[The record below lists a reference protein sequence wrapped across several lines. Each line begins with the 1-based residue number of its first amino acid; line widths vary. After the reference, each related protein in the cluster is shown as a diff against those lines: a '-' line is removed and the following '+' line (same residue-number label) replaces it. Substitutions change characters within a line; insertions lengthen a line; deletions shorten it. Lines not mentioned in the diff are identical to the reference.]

1 MKQTHENP
9 TAYVRYENHRQAIDY
24 ETGEILTSISET
36 RSTIPREPKYVKLY
50 LADITYLNSLP
61 KSISGVLYELL
72 QYMDYQGRIILN
84 AGLKR
89 EIAARINTSVQHIE
103 NSLTKFSKKEIL
115 IRKDTGIYLA
125 NPWLFGRGSWEDVRA
140 IRLTVEYNLDGTR
153 NLQAELQRVS
163 VETE

>member
-1 MKQTHENP
+1 
-9 TAYVRYENHRQAIDY
+9 
-24 ETGEILTSISET
+24 
-36 RSTIPREPKYVKLY
+36 
-50 LADITYLNSLP
+50 
-61 KSISGVLYELL
+61 
-72 QYMDYQGRIILN
+72 MDYQGRIILN

-89 EIAARINTSVQHIE
+89 EIATRINTSVQHIE